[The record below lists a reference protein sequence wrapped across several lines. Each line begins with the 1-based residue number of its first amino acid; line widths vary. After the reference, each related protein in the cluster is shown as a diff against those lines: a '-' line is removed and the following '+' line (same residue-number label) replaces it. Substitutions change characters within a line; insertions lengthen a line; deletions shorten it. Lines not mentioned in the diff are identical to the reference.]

1 MIGYAQGDD
10 YVTRCLLDYLYLK
23 KHKMV
28 AIDLNRKQAIDVSLK
43 AIQQSNFT
51 GNLDRA
57 GNKTFFHYS
66 KSKRDY
72 FAFFTRLS
80 DISLFD

>member
-10 YVTRCLLDYLYLK
+10 YITRCLLDYLCLK
-23 KHKMV
+23 KYNMI

-43 AIQQSNFT
+43 AIQHSNFT

-57 GNKTFFHYS
+57 GNKTFFHY
-66 KSKRDY
+66 
-72 FAFFTRLS
+72 
-80 DISLFD
+80 